1 MSACVPQSQQ
11 ERYCYRC
18 IDSSHFSHSS
28 GCSRYAPVLPCGG
41 VQNHG
46 NELCVI
52 ELRSPQAPPELSAPR
67 RVPSSPS
74 INYVCPFPTHDSL
87 PIGIHSES
95 QTPRAIAWSDIPSAP
110 SILRRWSHVHS
121 VIPGEPF
128 VIARSRGS
136 SQHAAC
142 APAGQPPRPSFVPL
156 APAPNL
162 QPTHSPVNAVAPA
175 TCKCASSG
183 LHYHLRQNCW
193 SALITTRP
201 Y

>member
-1 MSACVPQSQQ
+1 MRHRTPFSYRLHQSYPLRD
-11 ERYCYRC
+11 EYHPRPA
-18 IDSSHFSHSS
+18 STMF
-28 GCSRYAPVLPCGG
+28 VLSLHTIPCLLEYIL
-41 VQNHG
+41 N
-46 NELCVI
+46 
-52 ELRSPQAPPELSAPR
+52 LRLPEHW
-67 RVPSSPS
+67 
-74 INYVCPFPTHDSL
+74 F
-87 PIGIHSES
+87 
-95 QTPRAIAWSDIPSAP
+95 AIAWSDIPSAP

-156 APAPNL
+156 APASNL

-193 SALITTRP
+193 NALITTRP